1 MRSKEKG
8 GVTDST
14 LAASHDVTDSTSIPM
29 GEDGASDIHR
39 RYRLIEA
46 HPASA
51 PVSFECA

>member
-46 HPASA
+46 HSASA